1 MADTNNKML
10 QFKMGEWTEGFDNI
24 TKSPG
29 TVYITT
35 NEKAMYVDVDNDT
48 RIRIGDIIQ
57 IDSVT

>member
-1 MADTNNKML
+1 MALDKML
-10 QFKMGEWTEGFDNI
+10 QFRMGDWSASFDGM
-24 TKSPG
+24 TKVPG
-29 TVYITT
+29 TVYVTK